1 MTPEMFLDISPY
13 RSHIQS
19 ALVHAGDTHSVDDVG
34 AMIAAGHAQ
43 LWPGPASL
51 LVSEI
56 VEFPRHK
63 ALHFFLAGGRMAEVL
78 ALSDIAIDWGRREG
92 CSRFTLAGRKGWARV
107 LASRGW
113 TVSPLVL
120 MERTDVR

>member
-43 LWPGPASL
+43 LWPGPASV
-51 LVSEI
+51 LVTEI
-56 VEFPRHK
+56 VEFPRPK
-63 ALHFFLAGGRMAEVL
+63 TLHVFLAAGRMAEVL
-78 ALSDIAIDWGRREG
+78 ALSQIALDWGRRQG
-92 CSRFTLAGRKGWARV
+92 CARATLAGRKGWDRV
-107 LASRGW
+107 LTTRGW
-113 TVSPLVL
+113 TVSPLVF
-120 MERTDVR
+120 MEKRLDG